1 MNWSNFLGTDAIIVL
16 LVIARLWGAK
26 DLPPAAERFVRSEQQ
41 GESST
46 RLKLPS
52 LLALL
57 LIVLGCLLW
66 IEILTNRP

>member
-1 MNWSNFLGTDAIIVL
+1 MNWSNFLGADAIIVL
-16 LVIARLWGAK
+16 LVVARLWGAK
-26 DLPPAAERFVRSEQQ
+26 DLPPAAERFVRSEQ